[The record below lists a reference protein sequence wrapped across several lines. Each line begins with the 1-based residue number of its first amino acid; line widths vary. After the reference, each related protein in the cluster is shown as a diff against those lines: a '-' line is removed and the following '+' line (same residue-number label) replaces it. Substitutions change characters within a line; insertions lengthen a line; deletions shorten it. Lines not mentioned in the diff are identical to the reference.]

1 MFQEQLRLSTCCTAW
16 VKSALLAFV
25 FLWLAQKM
33 MKPQELKMELKR
45 SELFQACRLQTL
57 DQIEMLP
64 LAVRCLR
71 WPAQL
76 GSVKERRLWF

>member
-1 MFQEQLRLSTCCTAW
+1 
-16 VKSALLAFV
+16 
-25 FLWLAQKM
+25 

-45 SELFQACRLQTL
+45 SEQFRACRLQTL

-64 LAVRCLR
+64 LAVPCRR
-71 WPAQL
+71 WLAQL